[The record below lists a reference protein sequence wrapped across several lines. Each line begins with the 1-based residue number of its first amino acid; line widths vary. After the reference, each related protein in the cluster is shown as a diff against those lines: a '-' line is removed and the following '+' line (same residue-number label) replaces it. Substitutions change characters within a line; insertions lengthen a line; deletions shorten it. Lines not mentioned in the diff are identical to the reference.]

1 MSDITLRDIF
11 DVAWTITRVEIT
23 ARDPNLRLLHI
34 FWIGEQCD
42 RDHLPRGCVRS
53 WEQGEM
59 TLSDRSINVH
69 GDAKGK
75 LPEMGW
81 GYKNKSI
88 PEELMDAE
96 VTRLSMNS
104 RNGISCVVS
113 IDVTLQP
120 LTVDKLKA
128 EMREDT

>member
-1 MSDITLRDIF
+1 MTLREIF
-11 DVAWTITRVEIT
+11 DVSWTITRAEIT

-42 RDHLPRGCVRS
+42 RDHLPRGCVRR

-59 TLSDRSINVH
+59 TLSPRKINVH

-81 GYKNKSI
+81 GCKDKSI
-88 PEELMDAE
+88 PKELMDAE
-96 VTRLSMNS
+96 VTKLSMHS
-104 RNGISCVVS
+104 RDLISCVVA

-120 LTVDKLKA
+120 LTVEKIKA
-128 EMREDT
+128 EMGEDT

>member
-1 MSDITLRDIF
+1 MSDITLSDIF

-23 ARDPNLRLLHI
+23 ARDPDLRLLHV

-42 RDHLPRGCVRS
+42 RDHLPRGCVRR
-53 WEQGEM
+53 WGQGEM
-59 TLSDRSINVH
+59 TLSPRKINVH

-81 GYKNKSI
+81 GYKDKSI
-88 PEELMDAE
+88 PKELMDAE
-96 VTRLSMNS
+96 VTKLSMHS
-104 RNGISCVVS
+104 RDLISCVVA

-120 LTVDKLKA
+120 LTVEKLKA
-128 EMREDT
+128 EMGEDT